1 MDTATIERLTRISIE
16 RPLLPETYI
25 PWKNKRTKEE
35 RYLPDNFISIKGLP
49 IYNELTEDQ
58 ILEIERHEAVQF
70 MYSYD
75 WSEAL
80 GVKFLSREIV
90 KLNASS
96 AETKFMY
103 REIIEETRHM
113 EMFGRGIQALDGDPL
128 LPTGQHF
135 FWSKISCRYL
145 PNSCMFMA
153 MIAGEFVSD
162 AVGREVQNDKNV
174 YSVLRKIAELHQIE
188 EGRHIYFAKKYL
200 EDFTKDAGL
209 IKRSIYSIIMAL
221 HIHFML
227 TMYVKKEIFERAGI
241 AHPKKLYKSARKN
254 YRNKFSQTCLTTAV
268 EFVKEFN
275 GFNRIT
281 KPFWKWLL
289 NIEIH

>member
-16 RPLLPETYI
+16 KPLMPETYI
-25 PWKNKRTKEE
+25 PWNNPRTENEK
-35 RYLPDNFISIKGLP
+35 YLPENFISVKGLP
-49 IYNELTEDQ
+49 VYDKLNEGQ

-70 MYSYD
+70 MYSYA

-90 KLNASS
+90 KLNAGS

-113 EMFGRGIQALDGDPL
+113 EMFSRGIEALNGSPI
-128 LPTGQHF
+128 LPSGQHF
-135 FWSKISCRYL
+135 FWSKISSKYL
-145 PNSCMFMA
+145 PNSWMFMA
-153 MIAGEFVSD
+153 IIAGEFVSD
-162 AVGREVQNDKNV
+162 AVGRAVQKDEKV

-200 EDFTKDAGL
+200 EDYTKKAGF
-209 IKRSIYSIIMAL
+209 IKRSIYSIVMAL
-221 HIHFML
+221 HIHFMI
-227 TMYVKKEIFERAGI
+227 TMYVKKEIFQRAGI
-241 AHPKKLYKSARKN
+241 ADVKALYKSAKKN
-254 YRNKFSQTCLTTAV
+254 YRNNFSNTCLKTAI

-275 GFNRIT
+275 GFNSIT
-281 KPFWKWLL
+281 KPFWKRLL
-289 NIEIH
+289 NAKIN